1 MAVLILV
8 QKEGFSLKAMI
19 LFKEITNWFNP
30 DQKKSSILNQDTF
43 DELYARTYLSVFRY
57 LYGLHG
63 GPVEDV
69 EDLTAETYLRAW
81 KSRRS
86 FTGNLDGA
94 ATGWLLLIGRRL
106 VIDKYRHEC
115 TLIPEGDELPED
127 LPQLGPTPEHLLLL
141 SENYET
147 LWILMQK
154 LPGRQREMIVLRY
167 FLDWRVNQIGEYL
180 KIPENTVSVTIH
192 RGIMK
197 LQNEWPEEMEV
208 KDVNVSK

>member
-1 MAVLILV
+1 M
-8 QKEGFSLKAMI
+8 KETSL
-19 LFKEITNWFNP
+19 LKEITHWFTQKQVNSTLLNP
-30 DQKKSSILNQDTF
+30 ETF

-106 VIDKYRHEC
+106 VIDKYRHDR
-115 TLIPEGDELPED
+115 TLIPQGDELPDD
-127 LPQLGPTPEHLLLL
+127 LPQLGPTPEHLLLM
-141 SENYET
+141 SENYQT
-147 LWILMQK
+147 LWLLMQK
-154 LPGRQREMIVLRY
+154 LPGRLREMLVLRY
-167 FLDWRVNQIGEYL
+167 FLGWRVNQIGEFL

-192 RGIMK
+192 RGITQ
-197 LQNEWPEEMEV
+197 LQTEWPEEMEV
-208 KDVNVSK
+208 NDD